1 MCVFIFGNLDVKA
14 EINLWFYSYHISAGM
29 CFNSS
34 KQRFVSKTFL
44 LEMCGLCFTLSAR
57 LI

>member
-1 MCVFIFGNLDVKA
+1 MCVFILGNLDVKA
-14 EINLWFYSYHISAGM
+14 EIKLWFYSYHISVGM

-44 LEMCGLCFTLSAR
+44 LEMCALCLT
-57 LI
+57 